1 MAEYTPRLQKHY
13 NDVVLKELSSTL
25 SLDNKM
31 EIPKIVKVVI
41 NMGIGAAKE
50 HANWLTQA
58 VEEITTITGQKP
70 VVTKAK
76 KGYFKFQVKRK

>member
-31 EIPKIVKVVI
+31 EIPKIVKVC
-41 NMGIGAAKE
+41 
-50 HANWLTQA
+50 H
-58 VEEITTITGQKP
+58 
-70 VVTKAK
+70 
-76 KGYFKFQVKRK
+76 